1 MSIPSLLSPRPHT
14 STTMMRCTMLSLS
27 RSRLALPTSPSF
39 STTLPP
45 PSTTSTTAGARPTTS
60 WMDLTR
66 LSSPP
71 RQPSRLPTARTSVSS
86 GRNARLLS
94 LVSILYVISFAFDVG
109 IICSFANY
117 YLFIFSL
124 TERFTYEVK
133 TYETFETVEE
143 VEEIVEET
151 EAVAIIAREQEIVT
165 QDEIIATET
174 TTTTTITTEGETVLE
189 HVQ

>member
-1 MSIPSLLSPRPHT
+1 
-14 STTMMRCTMLSLS
+14 MMRCTMLSLS
-27 RSRLALPTSPSF
+27 RSRLALPTSPSS

-94 LVSILYVISFAFDVG
+94 L
-109 IICSFANY
+109 
-117 YLFIFSL
+117 
-124 TERFTYEVK
+124 
-133 TYETFETVEE
+133 
-143 VEEIVEET
+143 
-151 EAVAIIAREQEIVT
+151 
-165 QDEIIATET
+165 
-174 TTTTTITTEGETVLE
+174 E
-189 HVQ
+189 HVQKDVIVDKKVEVDEAKEIIITKETGVVAKPAAPKGTSWFRKIATATGAAVVGAGAVAADAASGAGHAAHGA